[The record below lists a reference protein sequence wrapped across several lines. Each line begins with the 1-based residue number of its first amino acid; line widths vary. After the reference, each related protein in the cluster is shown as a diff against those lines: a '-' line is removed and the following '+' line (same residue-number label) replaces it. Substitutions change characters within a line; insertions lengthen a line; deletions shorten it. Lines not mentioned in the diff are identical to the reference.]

1 MCEYVFKQKLEVKL
15 LSRVQLFV
23 IPWTVA
29 YQAPPSMEFSIQE
42 YLLEWVAVSSSR
54 GSSRPRDRTCVS
66 SASCWGPRRLPAVF
80 RLKPFAFAIPGP
92 ETPPP
97 AELPFHPGLC
107 LLAGYISS
115 PVASPVKPPLL
126 PKAVIFTCCVH
137 PVRAC
142 AILPHHLLH

>member
-1 MCEYVFKQKLEVKL
+1 MCAWAK
-15 LSRVQLFV
+15 SRQSCVTV
-23 IPWTVA
+23 TPWTVA
-29 YQAPPSMEFSIQE
+29 ARVRCPWDSPART
-42 YLLEWVAVSSSR
+42 LEWVAVSSSR

-97 AELPFHPGLC
+97 AELPVHPGLC

-137 PVRAC
+137 PARAC

>member
-54 GSSRPRDRTCVS
+54 GSSRPRDRTQVTH
-66 SASCWGPRRLPAVF
+66 
-80 RLKPFAFAIPGP
+80 I
-92 ETPPP
+92 
-97 AELPFHPGLC
+97 
-107 LLAGYISS
+107 AGRC
-115 PVASPVKPPLL
+115 
-126 PKAVIFTCCVH
+126 FTV
-137 PVRAC
+137 
-142 AILPHHLLH
+142 